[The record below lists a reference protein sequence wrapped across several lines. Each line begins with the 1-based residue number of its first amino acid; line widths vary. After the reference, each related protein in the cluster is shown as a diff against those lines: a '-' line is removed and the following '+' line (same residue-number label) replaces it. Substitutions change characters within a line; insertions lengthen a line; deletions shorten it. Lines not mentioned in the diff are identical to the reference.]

1 MLKERERWVS
11 RIGHQLLPW
20 SGVWRAS
27 ISFCPS
33 IVRLSTTQEGSSW
46 SSVTPELW

>member
-1 MLKERERWVS
+1 MLKARERRVS
-11 RIGHQLLPW
+11 WTAHQVAPW

-33 IVRLSTTQEGSSW
+33 IVRLSTTHEGSS
-46 SSVTPELW
+46 

>member
-1 MLKERERWVS
+1 MLNEREPWVS
-11 RIGHQLLPW
+11 RRDVQLPPW

-33 IVRLSTTQEGSSW
+33 IVRLSTTHEGSSW
-46 SSVTPELW
+46 SSVTPEL